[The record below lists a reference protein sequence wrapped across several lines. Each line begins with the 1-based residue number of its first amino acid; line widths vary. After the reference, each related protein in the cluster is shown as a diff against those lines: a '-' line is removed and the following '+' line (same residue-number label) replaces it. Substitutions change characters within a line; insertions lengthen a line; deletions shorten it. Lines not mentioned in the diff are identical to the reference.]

1 MLQKSINS
9 EHLIVKTNGISI
21 MTSLFEIMD
30 KEDVDV
36 MIQDK
41 IAIIFQ
47 EFQSIMVAMQEQ

>member
-1 MLQKSINS
+1 M
-9 EHLIVKTNGISI
+9 KTNGISI

-41 IAIIFQ
+41 IATIFQ